1 MRTLSFISI
10 DDFQQYIDILERPYD
25 PDYYDAASVHLLF
38 VNVFELV
45 QFELQKSNI
54 SDQLIV
60 DEFSNYPKY
69 QKLVNKRYDHFVANG
84 VLKP

>member
-1 MRTLSFISI
+1 
-10 DDFQQYIDILERPYD
+10 
-25 PDYYDAASVHLLF
+25 VHLLF